1 MAQNGRIQIDGRKF
15 LVIDGLKVC
24 KVTAAGLLEFK
35 DKSADRSQERGSRF
49 IYVSLEEINQAIQG
63 LGSNKP

>member
-1 MAQNGRIQIDGRKF
+1 MDQNGKIQVDSRKF
-15 LVIDGLKVC
+15 LVVGGMKVC

-35 DKSADRSQERGSRF
+35 DKDTNRSQERGSRF
-49 IYVSLEEINQAIQG
+49 IYVSLEEIDQAIQD